1 MDFRYIKRFFAETS
15 DSYFLFGP
23 RGTGKST
30 MTKNNHPDALFFD
43 LRLPETRYKL
53 LANPDFLKEVVL
65 AQPSGKT
72 IVIDEIQKI
81 PQLLS
86 IVHFLIEKKQNWQ
99 FILTGSSARKLKRK
113 GVDLLGGRAL
123 KKIMHPFMAAELQ
136 HLFDFEDVLLYG
148 LLPLRFGKNEAQE
161 TLKAY
166 ISLYL
171 EEEVKAEG
179 LARNYDLFARFLQVM
194 AFSHGSILNVSN
206 ISRECFVKR
215 TTVSEW
221 ISILED
227 LLIAYELTIFTRK
240 AKKELSAHPK
250 FYFFDVGVYRT
261 LRYMS
266 LKDNEKEIEGIA
278 LEGLI
283 LQHLVAWRDYTKS
296 RHEINFWRT
305 RSGTEVDFIVH
316 GELGFWAIEVKNST
330 TIRPDDVRGLSAFA
344 EDYPEAKLIL
354 IYRGKERML
363 KKNILCI
370 PAQEFLLSLLP
381 NKEII

>member
-1 MDFRYIKRFFAETS
+1 MDFKYIKRFFTEPN

-30 MTKNNHPDALFFD
+30 LTENNHPDALFFD

-65 AQPSGKT
+65 AQPQGKT

-86 IVHFLIEKKQNWQ
+86 IVHFLIEKKQKWQ
-99 FILTGSSARKLKRK
+99 FILTGSSARKLKRE

-123 KKIMHPFMAAELQ
+123 KKVIHPFMAAELKS
-136 HLFDFEDVLLYG
+136 LFNLEDVLLYG
-148 LLPLRFGKNEAQE
+148 LLPLRFGKHDAQE

-179 LARNYDLFARFLQVM
+179 LARNYELFARFLQVM
-194 AFSHGSILNVSN
+194 AFSHGSILNIAN
-206 ISRECFVKR
+206 ISRECSAKR
-215 TTVSEW
+215 TTVAEW

-227 LLIAYELTIFTRK
+227 LLIAYQLTMFTRK
-240 AKKELSAHPK
+240 AKRELSAHPK

-261 LRYMS
+261 LRAKS

-283 LQHLVAWRDYTKS
+283 LQHLVAWRDYTKNV
-296 RHEINFWRT
+296 HEINFWRT
-305 RSGTEVDFIVH
+305 RSGTEVDFIVY
-316 GELGFWAIEVKNST
+316 GELGFWAIEVKSST
-330 TIRPDDVRGLSAFA
+330 TIRTEDLRGLTAFE
-344 EDYPEAKLIL
+344 EDYPEAQLLL
-354 IYRGKERML
+354 IYRGKERLL

-370 PAQEFLLSLLP
+370 PAEEFLLQLIP
-381 NKEII
+381 NKSII